1 MAGHNDLRGGA
12 HAHGIC
18 ADGPEVAVLGRRLIG
33 RAGAG
38 HVHAFLQPDAVL
50 GGNLFRLADEGR
62 VVRTGHVR
70 EPRAEF
76 LQVGTD
82 ERVRQQVDMV
92 LDNHEVSHMESQVG
106 AAGGVGDKEVSDA
119 QDLHHADGQH
129 HQVHAVPFI
138 IMDAPLHGD
147 DRFAGQRAHNE
158 IAFMADSRAHRETG
172 NIFIRNHQR
181 VLNLVRQFAQTAAQ
195 DNAHQGF
202 PPIQA
207 AFYIVRCQVNCICVT
222 HNFSIIL
229 VIKWVILLAAALAAI
244 TTSSPSFS

>member
-1 MAGHNDLRGGA
+1 
-12 HAHGIC
+12 
-18 ADGPEVAVLGRRLIG
+18 
-33 RAGAG
+33 
-38 HVHAFLQPDAVL
+38 
-50 GGNLFRLADEGR
+50 
-62 VVRTGHVR
+62 
-70 EPRAEF
+70 
-76 LQVGTD
+76 
-82 ERVRQQVDMV
+82 MV
-92 LDNHEVSHMESQVG
+92 LDDHEVSHVEGQVG

-158 IAFMADSRAHRETG
+158 IAFVADGRAHREAG
-172 NIFIRNHQR
+172 NILIGDNQR
-181 VLNLVRQFAQTAAQ
+181 ILDLVGQLAQAASQ
-195 DNAHQGF
+195 DNAHQGL

-222 HNFSIIL
+222 HNFSIIF
-229 VIKWVILLAAALAAI
+229 VIKRVILLAAALAAI